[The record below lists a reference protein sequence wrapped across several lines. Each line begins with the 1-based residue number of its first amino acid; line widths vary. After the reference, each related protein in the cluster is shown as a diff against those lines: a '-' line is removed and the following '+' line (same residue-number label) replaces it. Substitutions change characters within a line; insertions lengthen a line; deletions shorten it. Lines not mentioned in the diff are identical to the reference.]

1 MFLGNK
7 WKNQSP
13 LLRREEKQ
21 VEELQSLPCPQH
33 LLLIFFSPG
42 DGGDSPRSLQEACDS
57 FWGGKDSVTPG
68 NKIYEAKK
76 KKKKKSTKAVNS
88 SPPVY
93 AQIDPSC
100 QMKQHE
106 EARNWHKQSQN
117 IFDTNIPQSTV
128 ICKYD
133 TS

>member
-13 LLRREEKQ
+13 LLEKGRKSRLRNYRAFP
-21 VEELQSLPCPQH
+21 VPSTCLSLLPWGWWETLPD
-33 LLLIFFSPG
+33 LS
-42 DGGDSPRSLQEACDS
+42 REACDS

-93 AQIDPSC
+93 AQHFDP
-100 QMKQHE
+100 
-106 EARNWHKQSQN
+106 
-117 IFDTNIPQSTV
+117 ILL
-128 ICKYD
+128 
-133 TS
+133 